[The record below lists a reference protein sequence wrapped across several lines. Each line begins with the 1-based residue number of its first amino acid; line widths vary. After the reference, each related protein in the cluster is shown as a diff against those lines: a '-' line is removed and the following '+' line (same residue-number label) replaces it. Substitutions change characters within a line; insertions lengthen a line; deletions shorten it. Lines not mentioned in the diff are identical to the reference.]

1 MQRIVEVR
9 SLIPPSVHMMCLTA
23 TKSLREEV
31 IAILGM
37 KSPEVIA
44 VSPSKLNITF
54 MIKKFDNIQEAFSPL
69 VSGLLKQRGEF
80 PRTIIYCQRLPEC
93 GRIYRHLR
101 YCLGKQFTE
110 PVDAPD
116 LPEFRLVDMFHSS
129 VDVEIK
135 EHILKSFTK
144 PSHLRVV
151 IATVAFGMGIDCNDV
166 HQVFHVGPPED
177 IECYIQETG
186 RAGRD
191 GDKSLAL
198 LMLIKEI
205 RMIHIDPSM
214 RNYITSSTCRRDCLF
229 QNFEGYN
236 PIKSTPCLCCDVC
249 SLGQCE
255 ELQQFSI

>member
-23 TKSLREEV
+23 TATKSLREEV

-37 KSPEVIA
+37 KNPEVIA

-54 MIKKFDNIQEAFSPL
+54 MIKKFDNIQAFSPL

-80 PRTIIYCQRLPEC
+80 PRTIIYCRRLPEC

-135 EHILKSFTK
+135 EHIFKVIHKALTSKSCYCYC
-144 PSHLRVV
+144 
-151 IATVAFGMGIDCNDV
+151 GI
-166 HQVFHVGPPED
+166 Q
-177 IECYIQETG
+177 
-186 RAGRD
+186 D
-191 GDKSLAL
+191 G
-198 LMLIKEI
+198 
-205 RMIHIDPSM
+205 
-214 RNYITSSTCRRDCLF
+214 Y
-229 QNFEGYN
+229 
-236 PIKSTPCLCCDVC
+236 
-249 SLGQCE
+249 
-255 ELQQFSI
+255 